1 MPHKHTKYL
10 TELEM
15 GGILFCFLVS
25 ILMKQLYAL
34 TDGHLIGVLFG
45 AVNNSVWEQTKTLLL
60 PYLLWG
66 LLELLSVQPSMK
78 RLTAAKTLS
87 LYLLGGLLCGGG
99 LLLRP
104 CGAAANTAFSLA
116 AVTFCSLFSLWLY
129 RSPLYLKILFAPCVL
144 LLFLFVS
151 LYFSFMPF
159 PPQLAL
165 FRDDETGMFGIIPIY
180 MDKGAVILDALAE
193 RISQKSC

>member
-25 ILMKQLYAL
+25 VLMKQLYAL

-87 LYLLGGLLCGGG
+87 LYLLGGLFCGGG

-129 RSPLYLKILFAPCVL
+129 RSPLYLKNLFAPCVL

-151 LYFSFMPF
+151 LYFSFTPF

>member
-1 MPHKHTKYL
+1 
-10 TELEM
+10 
-15 GGILFCFLVS
+15 
-25 ILMKQLYAL
+25 MKQLYAL

-129 RSPLYLKILFAPCVL
+129 RSPLYLKNLFAPCVL

-151 LYFSFMPF
+151 LYFSFTPF

>member
-25 ILMKQLYAL
+25 VLMKQLYSL

-129 RSPLYLKILFAPCVL
+129 RSPLYLKNLFAPCVL

-151 LYFSFMPF
+151 LYFSFTPF

>member
-25 ILMKQLYAL
+25 VLMKQLYAL

-60 PYLLWG
+60 PYLLWA

-129 RSPLYLKILFAPCVL
+129 RSPLYLKNLFAPCVL

-151 LYFSFMPF
+151 LYFSFTPF